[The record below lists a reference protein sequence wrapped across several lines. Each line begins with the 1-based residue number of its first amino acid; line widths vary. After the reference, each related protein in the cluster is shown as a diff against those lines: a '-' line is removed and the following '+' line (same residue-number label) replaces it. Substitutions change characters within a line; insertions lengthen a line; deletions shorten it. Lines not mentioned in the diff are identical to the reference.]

1 MSRKKIRMIIVLA
14 TLSLAGLLGVQLTWL
29 QKAYSLEEKEFNLA
43 VNVALQ
49 HISQKI
55 LADSGLTAATPPVQQ
70 LSSSFFLAQVNAP
83 IEAKELDTLLKK
95 EFSKRR
101 LEVNYEYGIL
111 NASDDTL
118 VFGNYVPATHP
129 KKEADNAPESS
140 AENGMV
146 TGKKAAGRYNFAV
159 VFPGKTT
166 YIFSEMTL
174 WLYSTLALLVV
185 VIFFAYT
192 LLSILKEKKL
202 SEMKE
207 NFINN
212 MTHELQTPI
221 TNIAIA
227 SEMLR
232 TQGNSLPPHKTERY
246 HQIIYQENERLKAQV
261 ERVLQMAVL
270 EKKELALR
278 KTSTNVH
285 QVIQDT
291 MQSLHLRLQKRA
303 GQVHF
308 NLQAENAEILADSL
322 HLTNVV
328 YNLLDN
334 AEKYS
339 PQAPEIEV
347 STRNH
352 QNGILIS
359 IADKGLGISK
369 EVQQYV
375 FDKFYRVPT
384 GNLHNV
390 KGFGLGLS
398 YVKTIMEA
406 HQGTI
411 QLNSRENQGS
421 RFELYFPFAS

>member
-1 MSRKKIRMIIVLA
+1 M
-14 TLSLAGLLGVQLTWL
+14 
-29 QKAYSLEEKEFNLA
+29 
-43 VNVALQ
+43 
-49 HISQKI
+49 
-55 LADSGLTAATPPVQQ
+55 QQ

-83 IEAKELDTLLKK
+83 IKAKELDTLLKK
-95 EFSKRR
+95 EFAQRH
-101 LEVNYEYGIL
+101 LAVNYEYGIL

-118 VFGNYVPATHP
+118 VFGNYVPATSP
-129 KKEADNAPESS
+129 KNAAKTDLKNRSIS
-140 AENGMV
+140 A
-146 TGKKAAGRYNFAV
+146 GKVASRYNFAV
-159 VFPGKTT
+159 VFPDKPT

-174 WLYSTLALLVV
+174 WLYSSLALLVV

-192 LLSILKEKKL
+192 LISILKEKKL

-232 TQGNSLPPHKTERY
+232 IQGSALPPHKAERY

-261 ERVLQMAVL
+261 ERVLQMAAL
-270 EKKELALR
+270 EKMELALT
-278 KTSTNVH
+278 KTNTNVH
-285 QVIQDT
+285 QVIQET
-291 MQSLHLRLQKRA
+291 MQSLNLRLQQRSGKI
-303 GQVHF
+303 HF
-308 NLQAENAEILADSL
+308 DLKAENSEILADSL

-339 PQAPEIEV
+339 PQTPEIEV

-369 EVQQYV
+369 DVQQYV

-406 HQGTI
+406 HRGTV
-411 QLNSRENQGS
+411 QFSSQENKGS
-421 RFELYFPFAS
+421 RFELYFPFSS